1 MKMGSYVLLL
11 LLGTVLGV
19 RENGAQTGR
28 WTLGGRDL
36 AWSAGDSMHIFIDF
50 SAAALRPVYIEP
62 DRSVFSLL
70 EGWKPLREPRE
81 IDYVEGEVPRSWKGN
96 QGNETTAHNGTYMVD
111 GDSMSFNP
119 PVSSNPGSVWYTID
133 LGVPVP
139 AHRFGFFTPPRGYR
153 SDGTPFAQDAVPA
166 FEVSIAPEG
175 EPQWL
180 DAGPYEPIGTILASV
195 AENFAPNIQLYFPRQ
210 YVRFVRYKRL
220 VSLLDG
226 AAGQTNST
234 SSGAAFAGTIGDF
247 ELFAEGVPR
256 RAVYRSDIF
265 DLGKAVN
272 FGRLHWAATPMRKV
286 DGELVEVASADVGLE
301 VEVRTG
307 RDGDPNIYHE
317 YTDRG
322 GEQVVDRDRFEFEL
336 QPLYR
341 AGVVREPRPG
351 MRASIEYDSE
361 NWSFWTAPF
370 TRTGQRLDLRGG
382 SHLQLRVTLKSEEF
396 DALLRLDS
404 LWVETSPLLAQ
415 RIVAEVAR
423 ADDPLP
429 VRGFTQVELGQATE
443 FVYEVRAFFAG
454 GENGF
459 DALRIRTGAPGQFR
473 ALEIG
478 DPPVRIE
485 PVRVVEEA
493 EEIAVYLPER
503 ISSANPQPLRVLFST
518 QVFALAWTFDG
529 EVFDAAGTV
538 LPQPLEPGN
547 ASEYVDTSALR
558 VVANSSSSG
567 RVLRALELSSNV
579 LTPNGDGINDA
590 IELEYTLFQLP
601 EAVPVSIEVYSLDG
615 RLLLQRKMGR
625 QHFGPQQLRWDGR
638 DEVGSLL
645 RPGLYLLAVA
655 LEAGAATDRVL
666 RPVGI
671 AY

>member
-11 LLGTVLGV
+11 LLGTGLGV
-19 RENGAQTGR
+19 RQSCAQTDR
-28 WTLGGRDL
+28 WTLGGHDL
-36 AWSAGDSMHIFIDF
+36 AWSARDSMHIFIDF
-50 SAAALRPVYIEP
+50 SAGALRPVYIEP

-111 GDSMSFNP
+111 GDSMTFNP
-119 PVSSNPGSVWYTID
+119 PVSSDPGSVWYTID

-153 SDGTPFAQDAVPA
+153 SDGTPFAQDVVPA

-265 DLGKAVN
+265 DLDEAVN

-286 DGELVEVASADVGLE
+286 GGELVEVASADVGIE

-370 TRTGQRLDLRGG
+370 TRSGQRLDLRGG

-404 LWVETSPLLAQ
+404 LWVATSPLLAQ

-443 FVYEVRAFFAG
+443 FVYEVRAFFTG

-478 DPPVRIE
+478 DPPVRVE

-493 EEIAVYLPER
+493 EEIVVYLPER

-529 EVFDAAGTV
+529 EVFDAAGAV

-601 EAVPVSIEVYSLDG
+601 EAVPVFIEVYSLDG
-615 RLLLQRKMGR
+615 RLLLRRQMGR
-625 QHFGPQQLRWDGR
+625 QHFGAQQLRWDGR

-645 RPGLYLLAVA
+645 SPGLYLLAVA

-666 RPVGI
+666 HPVGI